1 MENIMFKLSDIPAL
15 KDPWKSYSNIELERI
30 RREIEVELLDREY
43 ALMEEC
49 EYAAHSYGDR

>member
-1 MENIMFKLSDIPAL
+1 MFKLSDIPAL
-15 KDPWKSYSNIELERI
+15 KDPWKSYSNMELERI